1 MRPQKDSVGG
11 APLTRIKRRSATL
24 ALVLLLASSLAPGAR
39 AIESCAAL
47 TTILSLTGPG
57 GSFQDFFVAT
67 ESGGGSFYVWRDG
80 DYCTE
85 GEWTRVWYSA
95 TGVSTGAGDLNLNP
109 DGPVTLYAPVD
120 SGSGP
125 NFQRVDV
132 AVTGPVSGVEKATVR
147 LDEAQHSGDDVPFY
161 VYKAAP
167 LYVLDTDGPAGFAL
181 GEAVL
186 RRSEGL
192 TVQIPVFRTGPVGGS
207 GSVQYEIEPQS
218 AAAGEDYTVPS
229 SNSVSFS
236 GTSRR
241 GLISIPLKSDGRKEN
256 DESFRVTLQA
266 PGSQTEAV
274 VTIVDTTVEDLRP
287 LGRFHHP
294 RRNFKYP
301 QNYPWLNEIH
311 IFTSAADEVRDPV
324 HRAQI
329 ALRKRWKDGSCAW
342 WNGNGFTRGGCENVR
357 WLGKNVKQPAK
368 NYFKYKVKKRLP
380 LSVGTSIDDYKIW
393 GRWYDGAGRVSQLRK
408 GRNLNEFEVIKPTA
422 ACRNNPF
429 NFRKC
434 KPVKP

>member
-1 MRPQKDSVGG
+1 MKEGFRWG
-11 APLTRIKRRSATL
+11 APLTRIKRRGAAF
-24 ALVLLLASSLAPGAR
+24 ALVVLLASSLAPGAR
-39 AIESCAAL
+39 AVESCAAL
-47 TTILSLTGPG
+47 TTILTLSGPG
-57 GSFQDFFVAT
+57 GSFEDFFVAT
-67 ESGGGSFYVWRDG
+67 ESDGGSFHVWRDG

-95 TGVSTGAGDLNLNP
+95 TGVSTGAGDLNLDP

-125 NFQRVDV
+125 NFQRVNV
-132 AVTGPVSGVEKATVR
+132 AVTGPVSGVEKATIR
-147 LDEAQHSGDDVPFY
+147 LDEALHSGDDVPFF
-161 VYKAAP
+161 VYKSAP
-167 LYVLDTDGPAGFAL
+167 LYVLDTNGPAAFAL
-181 GEAVL
+181 GDAA
-186 RRSEGL
+186 RRGSEGL
-192 TVQIPVFRTGPVGGS
+192 TVQIPVFRTGPVSSS

-218 AAAGEDYTVPS
+218 ADAGEDYTVPS

-241 GLISIPLKSDGRKEN
+241 GLISIPLKRDGKKEN
-256 DESFRVTLQA
+256 DESFRITLQSS
-266 PGSQTEAV
+266 GSQTEAI
-274 VTIVDTTVEDLRP
+274 VTIVDTTLNDLRP
-287 LGRFHHP
+287 KGRLHHP
-294 RRNFKYP
+294 KLNYRYP

-324 HRAQI
+324 ERAQI
-329 ALRKRWKDGSCAW
+329 ALRKRWKNGSCAW

-357 WLGKNVKQPAK
+357 WFGRNIKKPSD
-368 NYFKYKVKKRLP
+368 NYFKYKLKKRLQ
-380 LSVGTSIDDYKIW
+380 LSAGTSVADYKIW

-429 NFRKC
+429 SWKC